1 MTRDSKADDDKL
13 PKAEVAKDDG
23 KPVVRRPYKRRLRN
37 FMIDRGLQMRYILTV
52 TIVSAVISASLGYL
66 IWRQAAD
73 ASEHVMSQMAGLD
86 PELRS
91 TASGVLSSG
100 DQNLI
105 FTMVIFGCGLVLVLS
120 LALLVM
126 THKVAGP
133 LYKVSHHFDDLANG
147 RFRVVRP
154 LRRFDMLQDFH
165 GKFEVTHKALW
176 TRLESE
182 CDVYDKVV
190 AAAGGL
196 DGAAGEAVE
205 KLAAHAKK
213 RRASIEV

>member
-1 MTRDSKADDDKL
+1 VSEL
-13 PKAEVAKDDG
+13 PKTEGGQNRDERRSA
-23 KPVVRRPYKRRLRN
+23 PRRPYKRQLRN
-37 FMIDRGLQMRYILTV
+37 FLIDRGLQLRYILTV

-73 ASEHVMSQMAGLD
+73 ASNHVMSQMVGLD
-86 PELRS
+86 SDLRS

-100 DQNLI
+100 DHTLI

-133 LYKVSHHFDDLANG
+133 LYKVSHHFDDLAHG
-147 RFRVVRP
+147 RFRTVRP

-165 GKFEVTHKALW
+165 RKFEVTHEALW
-176 TRLESE
+176 TRLGDE

-190 AAAGGL
+190 AAASGL
-196 DGAAGEAVE
+196 DGD
-205 KLAAHAKK
+205 AKK
-213 RRASIEV
+213 AVARLEKHAEARRAAIEVES

>member
-1 MTRDSKADDDKL
+1 VSEL
-13 PKAEVAKDDG
+13 PKAEVAKDGG
-23 KPVVRRPYKRRLRN
+23 KSPRRAHKRQLRN
-37 FMIDRGLQMRYILTV
+37 FLIDRGLQLRYILTV
-52 TIVSAVISASLGYL
+52 TVVSAAISASLGYL
-66 IWRQAAD
+66 IWAQAD
-73 ASEHVMSQMAGLD
+73 EASSQVMDQMAGLD
-86 PELRS
+86 AELRS

-100 DQNLI
+100 DHNLI

-133 LYKVSHHFDDLANG
+133 LYKVSHHFDDLARG
-147 RFRVVRP
+147 RFRTVRP
-154 LRRFDMLQDFH
+154 LRRFDMLKDFH

-190 AAAGGL
+190 AAA
-196 DGAAGEAVE
+196 DDVEGEAAAAVV
-205 KLAAHAKK
+205 KLEAHAKK
-213 RRASIEV
+213 RRAAIEVE